1 MVTTTSVSSRE
12 YYAEYSG
19 HKVRHLR
26 LVHDALRAST
36 DRLLWT
42 AGDSSLDNK
51 YWFHDTAPAIGP
63 MATTGVLRPPV
74 SKLDVTHWLNEQCVN
89 HAHNNNR
96 SNHRLRTAAINTA
109 VEASTLNERTFA
121 LRPQDVFIRNHI
133 QENDILVVSVGGND
147 VALAPC
153 PCTIIA
159 MLSLIFCLPRTCVER
174 GCSVPGFGA
183 GIPVDDCCCGC
194 GPSLC
199 SCASACPP
207 CAGYFHHLFGMR
219 VQKYVERLVSKT
231 KPSKVLVCMIYNPDE
246 YPHPGWASPVL
257 GILGYNRNPAKLQAL
272 IRNAFEQAVSSI
284 HIPGTRVI
292 PVPLFAVLDGKNT
305 SDYVQRVEPSPS
317 GGRKMAQYIWSLIVN
332 DDDDN
337 ESNNNNNNN
346 QVLTTATTTTTVAS
360 SSLLRLHAADAAA
373 PSTALI
379 QERD

>member
-1 MVTTTSVSSRE
+1 MISSRE

-19 HKVRHLR
+19 HKVHHLQI
-26 LVHDALRAST
+26 VHDALRAST
-36 DRLLWT
+36 DRIIWT

-63 MATTGVLRPPV
+63 IAGVLRPPAI

-89 HAHNNNR
+89 HYDRTNNNR
-96 SNHRLRTAAINTA
+96 QQQTQQPHLRTAAINTA

-121 LRPQDVFIRNHI
+121 LRPQDVFLRDHI

-153 PCTIIA
+153 PCTIVA
-159 MLSLIFCLPRTCVER
+159 MLGWICCLPRTCLER
-174 GCSVPGFGA
+174 GFVCVPGFGA

-194 GPSLC
+194 GASLC
-199 SCASACPP
+199 SCACACPP

-231 KPSKVLVCMIYNPDE
+231 KPSKVLICMIYNPDE

-257 GILGYNRNPAKLQAL
+257 GVLGYNREPAKLQAL
-272 IRNAFEQAVSSI
+272 IRNAFEQAVSAI
-284 HIPGTRVI
+284 RIPGTRVI

-317 GGRKMAQYIWSLIVN
+317 GGRKMAQYVWNLIAT
-332 DDDDN
+332 DDN
-337 ESNNNNNNN
+337 DCFNKN
-346 QVLTTATTTTTVAS
+346 QALTTATAAT
-360 SSLLRLHAADAAA
+360 SLLHADAA
-373 PSTALI
+373 PVTALI